1 MTGAA
6 LTIGYAM
13 PSLANEAAAII
24 TAQNAAE
31 QGIELTAWISID
43 KTGKVTI
50 LNHRS
55 EMGQGSFQVVP
66 ANDR

>member
-1 MTGAA
+1 
-6 LTIGYAM
+6 
-13 PSLANEAAAII
+13 LANEAAEIL
-24 TAQNAAE
+24 TAQKAAE

-55 EMGQGSFQVVP
+55 EMGQGSFQAVP
-66 ANDR
+66 K